1 MDGSTIFYII
11 AVIVYFIYSSFTKKK
26 EEEARGEM
34 EEPENMPKQ
43 GPSFEELLREIRKD
57 QNPDIVEE
65 VEEEWVEE
73 TRHRKYKEIEE
84 QEVFAEEKRPV
95 EKEFKSAY
103 RDVRQPFV
111 KLDDQVV
118 IEDGKKILGEV
129 VDVAGEYKTGNRYS
143 KLLKNP
149 ESVKDAVI
157 LTEIFNRKHF

>member
-34 EEPENMPKQ
+34 EESENMPKQ

-73 TRHRKYKEIEE
+73 TRHRKYK
-84 QEVFAEEKRPV
+84 
-95 EKEFKSAY
+95 
-103 RDVRQPFV
+103 
-111 KLDDQVV
+111 
-118 IEDGKKILGEV
+118 KK
-129 VDVAGEYKTGNRYS
+129 D
-143 KLLKNP
+143 LLKKNLKALIVMFDNP
-149 ESVKDAVI
+149 
-157 LTEIFNRKHF
+157 LLN